1 MTLTTPTSQIHV
13 RLLANRQ
20 GKLGALM
27 WSAPEPDTAHLP
39 DWLAQDSVRE
49 LAHRVPCLWSA
60 TAVASW
66 PAQVQDALPQTGM
79 QRAEPST
86 VAECESAFIL
96 PPGKE
101 WVGGGWYLQPPGKP
115 ASAQA
120 ASRTHA
126 MRLVQLVAAEAET
139 HEIEEVFRHD
149 ATLSY
154 QLLRLVNSAGVGTG
168 RVVTSFAQ
176 AILILGRQQLR
187 RWVNLLLFA
196 ARDDDPRSALLMAH
210 VTLRARGMELLAHEA
225 GLDRLQQD
233 QAFMAGM
240 FSMLG
245 VLFGQPLA
253 QVLQPLNLSSELR
266 QALVEQTGELGKLLR
281 AWQAV
286 EKLDT
291 TALGNAL
298 AELGVPVS
306 ACNNLLPQACIWM
319 LSVAEGDDSHG
330 GKR

>member
-1 MTLTTPTSQIHV
+1 MTQATPATQVHV

-27 WSAPEPDTAHLP
+27 WSTPEPEALP
-39 DWLAQDSVRE
+39 AWLGQDSVRE
-49 LAHRVPCLWSA
+49 LAGQLPCLWDA
-60 TAVASW
+60 AAVAQW
-66 PAQVQDALPQTGM
+66 PAHVQAALAQAGM
-79 QRAEPST
+79 QFVDPAA
-86 VAECESAFIL
+86 VADCETSFNL

-101 WVGGGWYLQPPGKP
+101 WAAGHWYLQPPSKP
-115 ASAQA
+115 SSAQA
-120 ASRTHA
+120 ASRTQA

-154 QLLRLVNSAGVGTG
+154 QLLRLVNSAGMGTG

-196 ARDDDPRSALLMAH
+196 ARDDDPRSAMLMAH

-225 GLDRLQQD
+225 GLDRSQQD

-253 QVLQPLNLSSELR
+253 QVLQPLNLSDELR
-266 QALVEQTGELGKLLR
+266 LALVEQNGQLGKLLR
-281 AWQAV
+281 AWEAV
-286 EKLDT
+286 EASDA
-291 TALGNAL
+291 ALLAEAL
-298 AELGVPVS
+298 APLGVQPS
-306 ACNNLLPQACIWM
+306 TCNGLLPQACAWM
-319 LSVAEGDDSHG
+319 LSVAEEDDGHG

>member
-1 MTLTTPTSQIHV
+1 MTQATPATQVHV

-27 WSAPEPDTAHLP
+27 WSTPDPEALAA
-39 DWLAQDSVRE
+39 WLGQDSVRE
-49 LAHRVPCLWSA
+49 LARQLPCLWDA
-60 TAVASW
+60 AAVARW
-66 PAQVQDALPQTGM
+66 PAHVQEALAQARM
-79 QRAEPST
+79 QCVDPEA
-86 VAECESAFIL
+86 VAECESTFSL
-96 PPGKE
+96 PAGKE
-101 WVGGGWYLQPPGKP
+101 WVSGHWYLQPPSKP
-115 ASAQA
+115 SSAQA
-120 ASRTHA
+120 ASRTQA

-154 QLLRLVNSAGVGTG
+154 QLLRLVNSAGMCTG

-196 ARDDDPRSALLMAH
+196 ARDDDPRSAMLMAH

-225 GLDRLQQD
+225 GLDRSQQD

-253 QVLQPLNLSSELR
+253 QVIQPLNLSDELR
-266 QALVEQTGELGKLLR
+266 LALVEQTGDLAKLLR

-286 EKLDT
+286 ETSD
-291 TALGNAL
+291 AAAL
-298 AELGVPVS
+298 AEALAPLGVQVS
-306 ACNNLLPQACIWM
+306 TCNGLLPQACAWM
-319 LSVAEGDDSHG
+319 LSLADGDEGHG
-330 GKR
+330 GNR

>member
-1 MTLTTPTSQIHV
+1 MTLATPASQVHV

-27 WSAPEPDTAHLP
+27 WSTSNPDTLP
-39 DWLAQDSVRE
+39 TWLGQDSVRE
-49 LAHRVPCLWSA
+49 LARQLPCLWDAAEA
-60 TAVASW
+60 TRW
-66 PAQVQDALPQTGM
+66 PSCIQDALTEAGM
-79 QRAEPST
+79 QPVEPT
-86 VAECESAFIL
+86 AVAECESSFNL
-96 PPGKE
+96 PADKAWAAGN
-101 WVGGGWYLQPPGKP
+101 WYLQPPGKP
-115 ASAQA
+115 SAAHA

-139 HEIEEVFRHD
+139 HELEEVFRHD

-154 QLLRLVNSAGVGTG
+154 QLLRLVNSAGMSTG

-196 ARDDDPRSALLMAH
+196 ARDDDPRSAMLMAH

-225 GLDRLQQD
+225 GMDRSQQD

-253 QVLQPLNLSSELR
+253 QVIQPLNLTGELQ
-266 QALVEQTGELGKLLR
+266 QALVEQEGELGKLLS

-286 EKLDT
+286 EASDT
-291 TALGNAL
+291 TALAAAL
-298 AELGVPVS
+298 APLGVQVS
-306 ACNNLLPQACIWM
+306 TCNDLLPQACAWM
-319 LSVAEGDDSHG
+319 LSVAEGDEGHG
-330 GKR
+330 GNR